1 MCDSSLITL
10 LSHFSSAGKTTE
22 DIEENFGPEVWRKL
36 LSLHA
41 PTRRIPRRI
50 LSNEQMVA
58 QKLTD
63 GGGGG
68 GGGKRAYVRHF
79 SAKRTKFPLSILL
92 HHTVKGSIQLHNLT
106 TSTSVFPLN
115 ANFFSFSGEKRSGG
129 STRKRKQMRRVII
142 RDFSNFFCRWCNR
155 QLRPIKRP

>member
-68 GGGKRAYVRHF
+68 GKEGLCSTLFGQKDQISSLDTFAPYCKRFYTA
-79 SAKRTKFPLSILL
+79 S
-92 HHTVKGSIQLHNLT
+92 
-106 TSTSVFPLN
+106 
-115 ANFFSFSGEKRSGG
+115 
-129 STRKRKQMRRVII
+129 
-142 RDFSNFFCRWCNR
+142 
-155 QLRPIKRP
+155 

>member
-68 GGGKRAYVRHF
+68 KRAYVRHF

-106 TSTSVFPLN
+106 TSIPVFPLI

-155 QLRPIKRP
+155 RLCPIKRP